1 MNDRQQR
8 ALDARLERYLDFA
21 RARLELFYNAGAA
34 VTILLDPADIRKVEA
49 DMAARQI
56 ARGFTPA
63 EAAARSFVGFVVDDP
78 WVYMLRDAVAFP
90 DGSRRTHTRVLN
102 QVGDGAAI
110 LPLYQGRIVLT
121 KQYRHAVRRFVLEIP
136 RGALEPGKTPEEVA
150 HMELMEEI
158 GATATS
164 LVPIGHLLG
173 SANLYANGAGLYLA
187 ELASVGAPQLHEAIV
202 EVVQLTVKEFEA
214 RLLAGEIL
222 DSFTVAAFAQARL
235 RGLL

>member
-1 MNDRQQR
+1 MDDSTNTMRAARLARYLGFAQANPDLFDNRDAPVRILLEPEDIRAVEKFMYDRQI
-8 ALDARLERYLDFA
+8 EKGF
-21 RARLELFYNAGAA
+21 
-34 VTILLDPADIRKVEA
+34 PAD
-49 DMAARQI
+49 
-56 ARGFTPA
+56 

-78 WVYMLRDAVAFP
+78 WLYMLRDAVEFP

-102 QVGDGAAI
+102 NVGDGAAI
-110 LPLYQGRIVLT
+110 LPIYQGRIVLT
-121 KQYRHAVRRFVLEIP
+121 KQYRHAVRRFVLEAP

-164 LVPIGHLLG
+164 LVHLGHLLG

-187 ELASVGAPQLHEAIV
+187 QVSSIGEPQLHEAIM
-202 EVVQLTVKEFEA
+202 EVVLLTVAEFEQQ
-214 RLLAGEIL
+214 LLAGDIQ
-222 DSFTVAAFAQARL
+222 DSFAVAAFTHARL